1 MITISTTR
9 RPGQAPTRTAGT
21 LLLASVDVEWTKNYR
36 IRNGNVPF
44 CYSIAYLAVPT
55 RGSGTVDLA
64 GLPFQVTSRY
74 VEDADETGAL
84 VTAAAAE
91 ISDALARAQLVVGH
105 QLSSDLA
112 VLQAAGVV
120 RGVPPTC
127 AAQVQLA
134 RDLWR
139 ARRQPTRPAHTAKV
153 VDTRYDA
160 DHVLTGSSRR
170 LVDVCADLTLDV
182 TQPELRGTSMTAVH
196 RRWLDHRDH
205 EARERVTVL
214 NLRHSLSAALV
225 AFTSTGMAPRQPVAV
240 NGMLARHLPADLGWL
255 QHPAF
260 TATLAS

>member
-9 RPGQAPTRTAGT
+9 RPGNAPARQART

-55 RGSGTVDLA
+55 RGGTMDLA
-64 GLPFQVTSRY
+64 SLPFQVTSRY
-74 VEDADETGAL
+74 VEDPDETGAL
-84 VTAAAAE
+84 VTAAAEE

-112 VLQAAGVV
+112 VLQAAGAV
-120 RGVPPTC
+120 RGVPPACTV
-127 AAQVQLA
+127 QVQHA

-139 ARRQPTRPAHTAKV
+139 ARRQPTRPARTAKV

-170 LVDVCADLTLDV
+170 LVDVCTDLALDV
-182 TQPELRGTSMTAVH
+182 TQPELRGASMTAVH
-196 RRWLDHRDH
+196 RRWLDRHDH
-205 EARERVTVL
+205 EARERITVL

-225 AFTSTGMAPRQPVAV
+225 ALTSTGIAPRQPVAV